1 MVLPDTR
8 SERSKE
14 MILSNETY
22 EMLETEIRA
31 KLLPTTK
38 HLIIV
43 LGTPLV
49 YPALKFFEDAL
60 EKLGDKLSR
69 GSVIGKVFGKCK
81 AFENVLGQFG
91 PELLDD
97 LVSLPFLLYFG
108 IFLLVNGYSGLFS
121 HLSHIA
127 SHLLTMSLMF
137 IFITH
142 FQVDSWACTVHTE
155 EKRRMVEMLQAIAVE
170 RSVRVTFVGGD
181 VSVIFVTITA

>member
-1 MVLPDTR
+1 
-8 SERSKE
+8 

-22 EMLETEIRA
+22 EMLETEIRS

-38 HLIIV
+38 HLVIV

-97 LVSLPFLLYFG
+97 LVSFSSSFL
-108 IFLLVNGYSGLFS
+108 FLGVAATVGS
-121 HLSHIA
+121 LSCLNVKID
-127 SHLLTMSLMF
+127 SLSFLTIPSLMF
-137 IFITH
+137 
-142 FQVDSWACTVHTE
+142 TVSLVFLFFTLFFRLTRGHAQFTQK
-155 EKRRMVEMLQAIAVE
+155 KRGRWSRCCRPLLS
-170 RSVRVTFVGGD
+170 SVVFVLP
-181 VSVIFVTITA
+181 SSEAM